1 MTGLRQQATPRPT
14 HVVGGDLDARHA
26 ARRSGGDEG
35 SKGGGACDTGSG
47 GEGDAEERGRG
58 ETEKRRAGGEGHA
71 WMRVVGSKGGPG
83 EKKLAGSTT
92 APDGVG
98 SEDLARVLAGQ
109 NRRGGGCATGRGTLA
124 LLRAKLRQRNFAGA
138 GSACALRPKGSS
150 QRALPRAAPP
160 ACSFSRADQSWRC
173 RRPSREATL
182 NQRCPSRRPGL
193 ARRRAPATSLQQHAA
208 PSVDAPLRLRP
219 TPQGQLGPTPAPAQR
234 HDSVQA
240 GGAG

>member
-1 MTGLRQQATPRPT
+1 LMLDMLREGAGATRGAKAGVRAT
-14 HVVGGDLDARHA
+14 RAVAAKEARRSEGA
-26 ARRSGGDEG
+26 ARRRRGVREARGMRG
-35 SKGGGACDTGSG
+35 CGWWGAK
-47 GEGDAEERGRG
+47 E
-58 ETEKRRAGGEGHA
+58 
-71 WMRVVGSKGGPG
+71 GPG

-109 NRRGGGCATGRGTLA
+109 KRRGGGCATGRGTLA
-124 LLRAKLRQRNFAGA
+124 LLRAKPRARAAPAKFRWLWLR
-138 GSACALRPKGSS
+138 SARAPAPKGSS

-160 ACSFSRADQSWRC
+160 ACSFSRADAC
-173 RRPSREATL
+173 GAAAGRPSREATL